1 MGHYAKVVDGKV
13 VEVIVAQQDFIDQYH
28 SGETW
33 IKTSYNTRG
42 GVHYLPNDPDSP
54 PENKI
59 TPSPDQSKALRKN
72 YAGIGDIYDS
82 ERDAFYQDCPHAS
95 WTLDEDTC
103 YWMPPIAYPSD
114 PGDDIYVWDEDVYQA
129 DNTKGWVI
137 FTG

>member
-59 TPSPDQSKALRKN
+59 TPSPDQSKALRK
-72 YAGIGDIYDS
+72 IMQ
-82 ERDAFYQDCPHAS
+82 E
-95 WTLDEDTC
+95 L
-103 YWMPPIAYPSD
+103 
-114 PGDDIYVWDEDVYQA
+114 
-129 DNTKGWVI
+129 VI
-137 FTG
+137 FMTLKEMLSIKIVLMRLGH